1 MSDPMRPVA
10 VVTDSTAD
18 IPPAMA
24 ADEGVTVV
32 RLVTT
37 FPDGQTFHDGELT
50 QAEFFERM
58 GRARALPTTSQP
70 PVGDFEEVYERLLET
85 FSHVVSIHVSGKLS
99 GTIES
104 ARQAA
109 ERFGDRVSVVDSRNL
124 SWGLGWQVLI
134 AARRAMAGAAVADV
148 VAAAERARDKARL
161 IVGLDKLD
169 NLARGGRIGSVSA
182 FLGGML
188 DLKVLFTVD
197 ADGSFA
203 PVARVR
209 GKKAALRETLEFV
222 KREMKDAK
230 DGMFC
235 VVHAMSADAAEHLRE
250 GVASMFDATELLVM
264 ETGVVIATHTGTG
277 WGIAFVPGESA

>member
-1 MSDPMRPVA
+1 MDAPVSVA
-10 VVTDSTAD
+10 IVTDSTAD
-18 IPPAMA
+18 IPPRMA
-24 ADEGVTVV
+24 GDEGVTIV

-37 FPDGQTFHDGELT
+37 FPDGESFHDGDLT

-70 PVGDFEEVYERLLET
+70 PVGDFESVYERLLET
-85 FSHVVSIHVSGKLS
+85 FAHVVSIHVSGRLS

-109 ERFGDRVSVVDSRNL
+109 ESFGDRVSIVDSRNL

-134 AARRAMAGAAVADV
+134 AARAAASGAPAADV
-148 VAAAERARDKARL
+148 VATAERARERARL
-161 IVGLDKLD
+161 IVGLDRLD
-169 NLARGGRIGSVSA
+169 NLARGGRIGAVSA
-182 FLGGML
+182 FLGGLL

-197 ADGSFA
+197 GNGAFE
-203 PVARVR
+203 PVTRVR

-222 KREMKDAK
+222 KREMHGAK
-230 DGMFC
+230 EGMFC
-235 VVHAMSADAAEHLRE
+235 VVHAMSEDVAGQLRE
-250 GVASMFDATELLVM
+250 GVASMFDAKELLVM

-277 WGIAFVPGESA
+277 WGIAFIPGESA